1 MFGFDK
7 VGQTNTCQFLLPNAG
22 NVYTQGI
29 VVHIEL
35 IVPQEIDNVIAGT
48 DFSGVSEQIIEYF
61 YFVLVKSVLWSLCA
75 IWLLS
80 KCSAAPFHVRTSVCG
95 KAYARF
101 NSEAILASRIAVL

>member
-7 VGQTNTCQFLLPNAG
+7 VGQTNTCQFLPNAG

-61 YFVLVKSVLWSLCA
+61 YFVFGQVGFVVIVCDL
-75 IWLLS
+75 
-80 KCSAAPFHVRTSVCG
+80 AAF
-95 KAYARF
+95 
-101 NSEAILASRIAVL
+101 